1 MTSVT
6 EDDDSRRSDAISRV
20 EMERRDE
27 NNTEVALTLERLVE
41 IVLGE
46 GDWGAIV
53 EWTEYALIQR
63 PMITTDDLVDGILS
77 LHDWSFSNA

>member
-1 MTSVT
+1 MTIQGLGRHLQVRWR
-6 EDDDSRRSDAISRV
+6 E
-20 EMERRDE
+20 DE

-46 GDWGAIV
+46 GDWGVIV
-53 EWTEYALIQR
+53 EWTEYVLIQR

>member
-1 MTSVT
+1 MTSAT

-27 NNTEVALTLERLVE
+27 NNTEVALTLEKLVE

>member
-1 MTSVT
+1 MTSAT

>member
-1 MTSVT
+1 MTSAT

-20 EMERRDE
+20 ETERRDE

>member
-1 MTSVT
+1 MTSAT
-6 EDDDSRRSDAISRV
+6 EDDDSRRSDAISGV

-46 GDWGAIV
+46 GDWGAIF